1 MKSAALAI
9 AMPRDRQQ
17 IGRQQFGYSGL
28 SACGAAPATERHEH
42 AEFAKATTVAA
53 EFTRLLKA
61 ADKEQALRILGP
73 APAPL
78 ARIKGEH
85 RLQVLI
91 KTKNRRVAREAL
103 DAAMLALKEQAWD
116 LRMLN
121 VEVDPV
127 SLM

>member
-1 MKSAALAI
+1 MRYPPFVALI
-9 AMPRDRQQ
+9 NVL
-17 IGRQQFGYSGL
+17 IHH
-28 SACGAAPATERHEH
+28 TEY
-42 AEFAKATTVAA
+42 AKATTVAA
-53 EFTRLLKA
+53 EFARLVKA
-61 ADKEQALRILGP
+61 ADTEQVLRILGP

-103 DAAMLALKEQAWD
+103 DAAMMGLKERDWD